1 MREAGNDSY
10 RKERHALKACD
21 LYTEAIFLAPSQDS
35 IAAAMAHANRST
47 VLHDCGMYEVR
58 PQNQFHTKIQ
68 QKKITCKHSHS
79 HFSTEANNNNFFSHI
94 KCVASSKLE
103 EICNAYEGDDY

>member
-1 MREAGNDSY
+1 MVIEWFQQLRARTEDFKSDEESRRMREAGNDSY

-47 VLHDCGMYEVR
+47 VLHDCGMHEVR
-58 PQNQFHTKIQ
+58 TFSDDDDNETTNLQ
-68 QKKITCKHSHS
+68 QLPATL
-79 HFSTEANNNNFFSHI
+79 FATL
-94 KCVASSKLE
+94 LE
-103 EICNAYEGDDY
+103 PWL

>member
-47 VLHDCGMYEVR
+47 VLHDCGMFEVR
-58 PQNQFHTKIQ
+58 QCNIRNMQICTLNTHTCTI
-68 QKKITCKHSHS
+68 
-79 HFSTEANNNNFFSHI
+79 FFSHPCTDSI
-94 KCVASSKLE
+94 TS
-103 EICNAYEGDDY
+103 ICNTVQLVFE

>member
-1 MREAGNDSY
+1 MFLCRSLVIEWFQQLRARTEDFKSDEESRRMREAGNDSY

-58 PQNQFHTKIQ
+58 TTNNKN
-68 QKKITCKHSHS
+68 SNS
-79 HFSTEANNNNFFSHI
+79 NNND
-94 KCVASSKLE
+94 
-103 EICNAYEGDDY
+103 YDDKWKM